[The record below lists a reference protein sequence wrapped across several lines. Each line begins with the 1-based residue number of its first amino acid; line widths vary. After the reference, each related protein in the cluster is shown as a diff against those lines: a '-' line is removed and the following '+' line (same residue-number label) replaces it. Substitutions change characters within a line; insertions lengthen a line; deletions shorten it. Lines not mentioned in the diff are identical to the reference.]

1 MFLSWKR
8 HKYLLFQRLKG
19 VGLGHPKIFSPPAAL
34 ASSSGG
40 GWSVI
45 RATSF
50 FSVPVSFTI
59 WNIHFFMINITLF
72 ICYSQI
78 VGRHRYLLFQ
88 RLTGV
93 GLGHPKIFS

>member
-1 MFLSWKR
+1 LALFLAA
-8 HKYLLFQRLKG
+8 LD
-19 VGLGHPKIFSPPAAL
+19 PAFSFPPFPPATL

-59 WNIHFFMINITLF
+59 WNIHFFYDKYYF
-72 ICYSQI
+72 F
-78 VGRHRYLLFQ
+78 YLLFTNCWDLIKKKKK
-88 RLTGV
+88 RSNV
-93 GLGHPKIFS
+93 

>member
-1 MFLSWKR
+1 LALFLAA
-8 HKYLLFQRLKG
+8 LD
-19 VGLGHPKIFSPPAAL
+19 PAFSFPPFPPAAL

-78 VGRHRYLLFQ
+78 VGDSIKKRKKKQCLEEWDSILAE
-88 RLTGV
+88 
-93 GLGHPKIFS
+93 

>member
-1 MFLSWKR
+1 LALFLAA
-8 HKYLLFQRLKG
+8 LD
-19 VGLGHPKIFSPPAAL
+19 PAFSFPPFPPAAL

-59 WNIHFFMINITLF
+59 WNIHFFYDKYYF
-72 ICYSQI
+72 F
-78 VGRHRYLLFQ
+78 YLLFTNCWDLIKKKEKKEAMF
-88 RLTGV
+88 RRMG
-93 GLGHPKIFS
+93 FYSS